1 MSRVKQ
7 GKNPDANMIALEEAQ
22 NIILEHVVP
31 TPTVEVAA
39 WQAAGLPLAE
49 DARTDIDLSP
59 FANSAMDGY
68 AVRAADLVAA
78 PDAAPVTL
86 AVVGH
91 EAAGHVFDGVV
102 EQGQAVRIMTG
113 APVPEGADA
122 VVKYEV
128 VEVSGGDGSG
138 NEGCTVTFRAPAK
151 PGENIREAGLEA
163 KRGEPVMV
171 AGEVVTPAGAGLL
184 ASAGHATVRVH
195 RAPRVAIISLG
206 TELVPP
212 TAIPA
217 RGQIRDANSAALM
230 ASAAAAGATPT
241 FYGIAA
247 DDEAQITDLI
257 LRAAAESDFVVT
269 SGGASAGDYDYVTAL
284 IEREGEVLFDRI
296 SMRPGKAITFGMLRG
311 VPFLGLSGNPAAA
324 YVGFEMLARPAIR
337 KMLGFAPALRP
348 VQTARVTHDVKK
360 RQARRFYDRAT
371 VFRDPETGELIVTGA
386 RTQSSALLGD
396 LHRGNALLMV
406 PEGPHGYAA
415 GDEVPCVR
423 YDIEEGTIL

>member
-1 MSRVKQ
+1 MSRDFKA
-7 GKNPDANMIALEEAQ
+7 KNPDANMIALEEAQ
-22 NIILEHVVP
+22 AIILEHVAP
-31 TPTVEVAA
+31 TPTVEVEA

-68 AVRAADLVAA
+68 AVRAEDLASAAD
-78 PDAAPVTL
+78 DAPVSL

-91 EAAGHVFDGVV
+91 EAAGHVFTGAV
-102 EQGQAVRIMTG
+102 EAGQAVRIMTG
-113 APVPEGADA
+113 APVPEGANA

-128 VEVSGGDGSG
+128 VEVTGGDGSG
-138 NEGCTVTFRAPAK
+138 NEGCTATFRAPAK
-151 PGENIREAGLEA
+151 LGDNIREAGLEA
-163 KRGEPVMV
+163 KRGEPVMF

-184 ASAGHATVRVH
+184 ASAGHATVTVR

-206 TELVPP
+206 TELVAP
-212 TAIPA
+212 TETPA

-230 ASAAAAGATPT
+230 ASAAAAGAVPT

-247 DDEAQITDLI
+247 DDEPQITDLI
-257 LRAAAESDFVVT
+257 LRAVAESDFVVT

-337 KMLGFAPALRP
+337 KMLGFPPALRP

-360 RQARRFYDRAT
+360 RQPRRFYDRAT
-371 VFRDPETGELIVTGA
+371 VSRDPKTGELTVTGA
-386 RTQSSALLGD
+386 PTQNSALLGD

-423 YDIEEGTIL
+423 YDIGEGTVL